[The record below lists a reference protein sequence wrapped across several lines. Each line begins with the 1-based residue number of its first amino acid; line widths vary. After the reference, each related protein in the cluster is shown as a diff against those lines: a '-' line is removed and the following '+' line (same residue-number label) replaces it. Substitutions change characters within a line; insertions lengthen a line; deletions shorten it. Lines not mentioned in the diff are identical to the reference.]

1 MLTNPTAGRP
11 LLEPLRDSLRAL
23 LGVPCFIRRS
33 RNEDALLVTDALRT
47 GRDADALLERLEQ
60 SGDWQVRRDDYLLQ
74 LDPSPALWQKL
85 ILSAPPCD
93 EYRPEAYPDYPFL
106 ASCAIRLAHMN
117 VPAEKQPLAPLRMTL
132 KYLEAGEFNRLQD
145 DLPQA
150 VAVLQRKHSPLPGAA
165 GLYILSQI
173 KRGEI

>member
-33 RNEDALLVTDALRT
+33 RNEDALLVTDALRVA
-47 GRDADALLERLEQ
+47 RDADELPERLEQ
-60 SGDWQVRRDDYLLQ
+60 SGDWQVRRDGDLLQ

-85 ILSAPPCD
+85 ILAAPLCN

-106 ASCAIRLAHMN
+106 ASCAIRLSQMN

-132 KYLEAGEFNRLQD
+132 KCLEAGEFKRLQEE
-145 DLPQA
+145 LPQA